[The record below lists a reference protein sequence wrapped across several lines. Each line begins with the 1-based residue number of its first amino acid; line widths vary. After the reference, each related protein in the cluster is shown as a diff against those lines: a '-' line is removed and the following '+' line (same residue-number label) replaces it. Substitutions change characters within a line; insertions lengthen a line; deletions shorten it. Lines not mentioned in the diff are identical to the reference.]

1 MLEFP
6 RTILVRLFENSR
18 KGLDRVSLAA
28 KNSEK
33 AVPVARF
40 CRFVKPR
47 LESIRNYQT
56 VSVGFSVYKSNL
68 LPSLG
73 AGSPQHHMGL
83 L

>member
-1 MLEFP
+1 MRRACAYSRRLP
-6 RTILVRLFENSR
+6 RCLYSPSFRQRLFENSR

-56 VSVGFSVYKSNL
+56 VSEGGFSET
-68 LPSLG
+68 
-73 AGSPQHHMGL
+73 GL
-83 L
+83 LVL